1 MVECAQGGITV
12 AKLGFI
18 GTGTMGNPIAM
29 RLVDAGHEL
38 VVADAQ
44 QAATANLEQRGARR
58 VDTPR
63 AVAQEC
69 AVVFSSLPGPP
80 QVRAVV
86 EGRDGI
92 LAAQRAGLVHVDLST
107 SSYDAVRELCA
118 VEAAE
123 GASLV
128 DAPVSG
134 GAHGAAQGTLAVMA
148 SGERTAFDSVRPL
161 FDAFASNV
169 FYLGASG
176 RGTVAKLVNNLIF
189 LAGALVVQEG
199 FVLAAKAGLGARELL
214 PIINASSAKLY
225 SGMAPLF
232 FARNFEMTLFKLGI
246 AEKDVALALESAREL
261 AAPLPLAEAAGET
274 YRRAV
279 AEGRADQVFFATLA
293 TLERAAGVE
302 VGKVG

>member
-1 MVECAQGGITV
+1 VAREEEYRV

-44 QAATANLEQRGARR
+44 QAATANLEARGARR
-58 VDTPR
+58 VGTPR
-63 AVAQEC
+63 EVASEC

-92 LAAQRAGLVHVDLST
+92 LAAKRAGLVHVDLST
-107 SSYDAVRELCA
+107 SSFDAVQSLCA
-118 VEAAE
+118 LEAAA
-123 GASLV
+123 GAALV

-148 SGERTAFDSVRPL
+148 SGDRAAYDVVRPL
-161 FDAFASNV
+161 LDAFASNV
-169 FYLGASG
+169 FYLGDSG
-176 RGTVAKLVNNLIF
+176 RGTIAKLVNNLIF

-232 FARNFEMTLFKLGI
+232 FARNFEMALFKLGI
-246 AEKDVALALESAREL
+246 AEKDVALALASARDL
-261 AAPLPLAEAAGET
+261 AAPLPLSEAAGET

-279 AEGRADQVFFATLA
+279 DEGRADQVFFATLA

-302 VGKVG
+302 VEKLG

>member
-1 MVECAQGGITV
+1 L

-18 GTGTMGNPIAM
+18 GTGTMGNPIAE
-29 RLVDAGHEL
+29 RLLDAGHEL
-38 VVADAQ
+38 VIFDSARS
-44 QAATANLEQRGARR
+44 ATANLEERGARR
-58 VDTPR
+58 ADSPR
-63 AVAQEC
+63 AVAHEC
-69 AVVFSSLPGPP
+69 AVVLSSLPGPA

-86 EGRDGI
+86 EGPAGL
-92 LAAQRAGLVHVDLST
+92 LAAGRPDLVHVDLST
-107 SSYDAVRELCA
+107 SSFAAVQSLCA
-118 VEAAE
+118 TESAA
-123 GASLV
+123 GATLI

-134 GAHGAAQGTLAVMA
+134 GAHGASQGTLAVMA
-148 SGERTAFDSVRPL
+148 SGDRAAFDSVRPL

-176 RGTVAKLVNNLIF
+176 RATIAKLVNNLIF

-214 PIINASSAKLY
+214 PIIGASSAKLY
-225 SGMAPLF
+225 AGMAPLF
-232 FARNFEMTLFKLGI
+232 FGRNFQMTLFKLGI

-261 AAPLPLAEAAGET
+261 AAPLPVAEAAGAT

-279 AEGRADQVFFATLA
+279 DEGRAEQVFFATLA

-302 VGKVG
+302 VEKLG

>member
-1 MVECAQGGITV
+1 
-12 AKLGFI
+12 
-18 GTGTMGNPIAM
+18 MGNPIAV
-29 RLVDAGHEL
+29 RLQDAGHEL

-44 QAATANLEQRGARR
+44 RAATANLEQRCARR

-63 AVAQEC
+63 EVAQEC
-69 AVVFSSLPGPP
+69 DVVFSSLPGPT

-86 EGRDGI
+86 EGSDGL
-92 LAAQRAGLVHVDLST
+92 LAARRPGLVHVDLST
-107 SSYDAVRELCA
+107 SSYEAVQQLCA
-118 VEAAE
+118 IESAA
-123 GASLV
+123 GVLLI

-134 GAHGAAQGTLAVMA
+134 GAHGAIQGTLAVMA
-148 SGERTAFDSVRPL
+148 SGDRTAYGSVRPL

-169 FYLGASG
+169 FYLGESG
-176 RGTVAKLVNNLIF
+176 RGTIAKLVNNLIF

-225 SGMAPLF
+225 SGMAPLLLG
-232 FARNFEMTLFKLGI
+232 RNFDMQLFKLGI

-261 AAPLPLAEAAGET
+261 GAPLPLSEAASDT

-279 AEGRADQVFFATLA
+279 ADGRAEKVFFATLE
-293 TLERAAGVE
+293 TIERAAGVE
-302 VGKVG
+302 VEKLG